1 MLTLY
6 VIVCRNG
13 DLIWTH
19 DKTFTTEEEAIIY
32 AYRTISSPVLWKVC
46 PIKVDIYNEM
56 SIPDTLLGQNK
67 NSWIEI
73 LYDPRNHLGTRH
85 VVSPSYIKYYA
96 LPTEQGDIN
105 NLKKNLMHRI
115 YQGVETLDDEHTIK
129 III

>member
-19 DKTFTTEEEAIIY
+19 NKTFTTEEEAIIY
-32 AYRTISSPVLWKVC
+32 AYRTISSPVMWKVC
-46 PIKVDIYNEM
+46 PIKVDISNEINV
-56 SIPDTLLGQNK
+56 SDTLLGQNK
-67 NSWIEI
+67 NVLIEI

>member
-46 PIKVDIYNEM
+46 PIKVDISNEM
-56 SIPDTLLGQNK
+56 SVPDTLLGQNK
-67 NSWIEI
+67 NVLIEI
-73 LYDPRNHLGTRH
+73 LYDPRNHLGTMH
-85 VVSPSYIKYYA
+85 VVSPSYIEYYA

-105 NLKKNLMHRI
+105 GLKKRLVHHI
-115 YQGVETLDDEHTIK
+115 YQGLETLDDEHTIK